1 MPDQIAPSVDG
12 MRILVVDDHLSY
24 RRTLR
29 STLNAEPDMVV
40 LGEASDGEEAIRLA
54 AQLRREGLN
63 LVLMDIDLPGMS
75 GVDATARITAVAPD
89 LPVIMLTVS
98 TLDRDLF
105 DAVRVGAVGFLS
117 KNLTP
122 SSLVESLRNFHRDRA
137 LPMSLTMASKVLA
150 YFQGRA
156 GRAPSRSAVELV
168 LTARELEVLQHIA
181 RGARDREIAQAL
193 VVTESTVKKHVQSI
207 LRKLHVRNRAE
218 AAARL

>member
-1 MPDQIAPSVDG
+1 MC
-12 MRILVVDDHLSY
+12 ILVVDDHLSY

-29 STLNAEPDMVV
+29 SLLSAEPDMVV

-54 AQLRREGLN
+54 ALLRQQGLN
-63 LVLMDIDLPGMS
+63 LVLMDIDLPGLS
-75 GVDATARITAVAPD
+75 GVEATARITAAAPD

-122 SSLVESLRNFHRDRA
+122 SSLVASLRGFHREGA

-156 GRAPSRSAVELV
+156 GPPPSRPSVELA

-181 RGARDREIAQAL
+181 RGARDREIATAL

>member
-1 MPDQIAPSVDG
+1 MLDEQLPTEDDLC
-12 MRILVVDDHLSY
+12 ILLADDHLSF
-24 RRTLR
+24 RRSLR
-29 STLNAEPDMVV
+29 GALNAEPDMLVI
-40 LGEASDGEEAIRLA
+40 GEASDGENAVRLA
-54 AQLRREGLN
+54 HDLRPRGLN
-63 LVLMDIDLPGMS
+63 LVLMDIDMPGVN
-75 GVDATARITAVAPD
+75 GVAATERITAADPD

-122 SSLVESLRNFHRDRA
+122 SSLVVALREFHRDRA

-150 YFQGRA
+150 YFQGRE
-156 GRAPSRSAVELV
+156 GRRPTRSHVEMA

-181 RGARDREIAQAL
+181 QGARDREIADAL

-218 AAARL
+218 AAAQL